1 MHQRDI
7 QTERTTV
14 QQHRVNPFT
23 MVAQQV
29 KMLTY
34 SNTVSENERTVQ
46 EFLSSSICFSDH
58 KKTVCIVPRTSQGYS
73 MKVII
78 ISKELS
84 VHDYCKYSCNTVL
97 HLPSKLRN

>member
-7 QTERTTV
+7 QTDRTTV

-34 SNTVSENERTVQ
+34 SNTVSDNERTVQ
-46 EFLSSSICFSDH
+46 EFLSSSI
-58 KKTVCIVPRTSQGYS
+58 VCIVQGLL
-73 MKVII
+73 KDI
-78 ISKELS
+78 LW
-84 VHDYCKYSCNTVL
+84 
-97 HLPSKLRN
+97 R